1 MYKESLKV
9 DIDHG
14 RIFFVILIIIDL
26 EIVYDSSRTF
36 AGLRPVFKVS
46 QILANKID
54 CWQLP
59 HPSFVVLI
67 ISGFTYNRN
76 VFYSAE

>member
-1 MYKESLKV
+1 MYIESLKV

-26 EIVYDSSRTF
+26 KIVYDSSRTF

-54 CWQLP
+54 LLAA
-59 HPSFVVLI
+59 PSSI
-67 ISGFTYNRN
+67 ICCVNYFRLYL
-76 VFYSAE
+76 